1 MLLYRKYC
9 NHDCFSSSNQTLCT
23 QASCIWIN
31 DLPFW
36 TLKSPETFTEWWLT
50 DWHYF
55 NQFQTKKNWYLDS
68 VSWGRNIILRLL
80 STMHRSEREEMQE
93 RPTGYL
99 FSKSAWSGLSKSICK
114 REVGSGQSR
123 ICINGAIDDGHAVGS
138 GQSRICIDGVI
149 DGYPVEL
156 VPQPFGHHWWEWKTY
171 EDKKDKGHEFQGGTV
186 EREPSKVVVEFLLW
200 LCGWICE
207 AMLANLKEDSWPWHL
222 PLCEWLVLSKVV
234 CK

>member
-1 MLLYRKYC
+1 
-9 NHDCFSSSNQTLCT
+9 
-23 QASCIWIN
+23 
-31 DLPFW
+31 
-36 TLKSPETFTEWWLT
+36 
-50 DWHYF
+50 
-55 NQFQTKKNWYLDS
+55 
-68 VSWGRNIILRLL
+68 
-80 STMHRSEREEMQE
+80 MHRSEREEMQE

-171 EDKKDKGHEFQGGTV
+171 EDKKDKGHEFQGGTL
-186 EREPSKVVVEFLLW
+186 RESHQRWWWNFCSGSVVEYVKLCWQISKRILDLDTYLFVNDSYSQRWCASSAYKVFAGNSIQGMLIHAQMW
-200 LCGWICE
+200 LI
-207 AMLANLKEDSWPWHL
+207 
-222 PLCEWLVLSKVV
+222 VTLS
-234 CK
+234 